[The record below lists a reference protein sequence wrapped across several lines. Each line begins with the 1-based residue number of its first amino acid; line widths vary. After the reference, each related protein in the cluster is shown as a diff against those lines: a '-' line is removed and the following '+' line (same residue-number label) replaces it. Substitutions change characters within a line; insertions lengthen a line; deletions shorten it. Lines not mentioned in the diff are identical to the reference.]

1 MMRRVSGEMALK
13 RRTASMPFKP
23 GNSTST
29 STTSGRIPA
38 ASFSSASSELG
49 KCCEHSRSGTWLST
63 RATVLRKVWL
73 SSINQTVMGWA
84 GEDFRAGIAAAAVEA
99 PDFFGGVVW
108 VEGISQSKESRM
120 TTGQMNDEIRMTND
134 ERNPKSE

>member
-23 GNSTST
+23 GSSTST

-38 ASFSSASSELG
+38 ASFSRASSELG
-49 KCCEHSRSGTWLST
+49 KCCEHSKSGTWLST

-73 SSINQTVMGWA
+73 SSISQTVMGWVV
-84 GEDFRAGIAAAAVEA
+84 EDFKAGAVVAGAEP
-99 PDFFGGVVW
+99 PDFFEGVVW
-108 VEGISQSKESRM
+108 VEGICQSKGNRM
-120 TTGQMNDEIRMTND
+120 TNGRRNDQIRMTND
-134 ERNPKSE
+134 E